1 MRQAKRQLKRR
12 EQRPSAAA
20 GDDDDEELV
29 DTTAILTLHSRRTE
43 RWLRQQG
50 RRHKSAKR
58 LGASSTSSSLLLDL
72 PYELILDIVS
82 YLRPGDALRLSL
94 VCRSVYRVLREDD
107 GGAAAAQSIMA
118 LRYPTLHKCLRLP
131 ILMRDV
137 ELSAHADLQS
147 DLRQDMLAIHR
158 KPYQHI
164 QPPDPALVCT
174 CLTCLLRW
182 NSLCLAVD
190 FSRWQDSL
198 DRGDPIPTVPRGQQP
213 AWNTELVAANAAV
226 VTAALGDPLQYAR
239 ILEVHLTSTLRS
251 IRRHAQ
257 NKGNRRRR
265 FRMTLEDENAGT
277 DAFLERSGPPTLDF
291 PFHRDNYYMLEAYL
305 PNRSWNGDQE
315 RWMYVPAEQHEMDV
329 EFVLRGAQRRRAR
342 EQETTEQVA
351 VEAKQ

>member
-12 EQRPSAAA
+12 EQGA
-20 GDDDDEELV
+20 DDDEEDELV

-50 RRHKSAKR
+50 RRDKSAKR
-58 LGASSTSSSLLLDL
+58 LSASSTSLSLLDL
-72 PYELILDIVS
+72 PYELIFAIVS
-82 YLRPGDALRLSL
+82 HLRPGDVLRLSL
-94 VCRSVYRVLREDD
+94 VCRSVYRVLRKDD
-107 GGAAAAQSIMA
+107 GGAAAAQSIIA

-131 ILMRDV
+131 ILMRNV
-137 ELSAHADLQS
+137 ESSSHADLRS
-147 DLRQDMLAIHR
+147 GLRQDMLAIHR
-158 KPYQHI
+158 KPYQHV

-190 FSRWQDSL
+190 FSHWQDSL

-213 AWNTELVAANAAV
+213 AWNTELVTANAAI
-226 VTAALGDPLQYAR
+226 VTAALDDPLQYAR

-265 FRMTLEDENAGT
+265 FRMTPGDEGAGT

-329 EFVLRGAQRRRAR
+329 DFVLRGAQRRRAR
-342 EQETTEQVA
+342 EQESKEQGA